1 MLNDRKKKYHM
12 DNIHPLSNSTKDQY
26 LLRPATLWGIPY
38 VKEALYIFEEQY
50 PHEVRLSQ
58 SLNVAIQYAQGEK
71 RGQNLR
77 RTSMAPFKVG
87 KEVSPEAKFV
97 SKAASAISSVS
108 YTHTDL
114 HTGEQGWRQ
123 ARHILGPIV
132 YSAYALELFQGDS
145 DISEKLIQQA
155 VQDAPNEVSILIK
168 NFPKQPTKT
177 NRLDIL
183 FSQLDSGLRSKK
195 SH

>member
-77 RTSMAPFKVG
+77 RLHSKLV
-87 KEVSPEAKFV
+87 KKFPQ
-97 SKAASAISSVS
+97 K
-108 YTHTDL
+108 
-114 HTGEQGWRQ
+114 QN
-123 ARHILGPIV
+123 
-132 YSAYALELFQGDS
+132 LFQKQLLQSPLFHTHIPIYIQVNKDGDRHVTF
-145 DISEKLIQQA
+145 LAQLFIQHMHWNCFKETQ
-155 VQDAPNEVSILIK
+155 I
-168 NFPKQPTKT
+168 
-177 NRLDIL
+177 
-183 FSQLDSGLRSKK
+183 
-195 SH
+195 